1 MDMTKEELRKL
12 YKEKRKNLGSDEKKI
27 ASIGVMAQLLEHIQ
41 PNSTVAIFLPI
52 KRHNELD
59 ITPLLTLSHFKWVVS
74 KSGFESGEMQFYVY
88 EGENQLEENE
98 WGIPE
103 PKSGQK
109 VTPDEID
116 LIIVPMLVCD
126 TNGHRVGYG
135 KGFYD
140 RFLPLCREDCK
151 KIGVNFFA
159 PVEQIEDSY
168 KGDVEIDALITP
180 QQFYQF

>member
-1 MDMTKEELRKL
+1 MTKEELRKI
-12 YKEKRKNLGSDEKKI
+12 YKEKRKSLSSGEKEQ
-27 ASIGVMAQLLEHIQ
+27 ANNAVVEQLLKQIE
-41 PNSTVAIFLPI
+41 PNSTVAVFLPI

-59 ITPLLTLSHFKWVVS
+59 ITSILKLSHCKWVVS
-74 KSGFESGEMQFYVY
+74 KSDFESGEMQFYVY
-88 EGENQLEENE
+88 EGENQIEENE

-116 LIIVPMLVCD
+116 LIIIPMLACD
-126 TNGHRVGYG
+126 ANGHRVGYG

-140 RFLPLCREDCK
+140 RFLPLCRQDCK
-151 KIGVNFFA
+151 KIGINFFA

-168 KGDVEIDALITP
+168 IGDAEIDTLITP
-180 QQFYQF
+180 QKFYQF